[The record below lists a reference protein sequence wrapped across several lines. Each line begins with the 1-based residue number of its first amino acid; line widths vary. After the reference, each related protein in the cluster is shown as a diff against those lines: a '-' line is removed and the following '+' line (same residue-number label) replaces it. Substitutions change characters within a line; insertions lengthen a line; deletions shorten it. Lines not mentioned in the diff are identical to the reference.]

1 MSTHVGVIRDGAG
14 LRTALS
20 GILELEA
27 ANRSPRFA
35 NVIAT
40 AKLMAAM
47 ALKREESRG
56 GHYRDDFPQ
65 ERPEWRHR
73 TYTTLSEADAV
84 AREASARV
92 AA

>member
-1 MSTHVGVIRDGAG
+1 M
-14 LRTALS
+14 
-20 GILELEA
+20 EA

-35 NVIAT
+35 NVLAT

-65 ERPEWRHR
+65 EREQWKHR
-73 TYTTLSEADAV
+73 TFTTLAEADKV
-84 AREASARV
+84 AREA
-92 AA
+92 AAMETA